1 MPLAGYGF
9 VLLAA
14 GLWALIG
21 PLARYC
27 LAEGVTPLEIAFW
40 RAAFGALFFGLHAA
54 RHGLW
59 RAPARDAAAFAAF
72 GLVGVALFFGSYQL
86 AVREGGAALAS
97 ILLYTAPAWVAL
109 LSRLCFAEPLTRA
122 KLAAL
127 GLAMAGAF
135 LICRSGGGLQ
145 GGASAA
151 GIGFGLLA
159 GFTYS
164 LHYVFSRHFL
174 RRHSPVTMYLFCLP
188 VGALALL
195 PFVDFAPKGPLAWS
209 LLVLGMGLVTTY
221 GAYLAYCEGMRR
233 LSPTRVAVVANF
245 EPVLAALLAY
255 WLWDELFPPSGWV
268 GAGLVIAAV
277 FCVVLDGARGRD
289 RHDGGVSRASG
300 REDAA
305 QTETAGEDTGLTR
318 GHMPVE

>member
-40 RAAFGALFFGLHAA
+40 RA
-54 RHGLW
+54 HGLW

-145 GGASAA
+145 GGTSAA